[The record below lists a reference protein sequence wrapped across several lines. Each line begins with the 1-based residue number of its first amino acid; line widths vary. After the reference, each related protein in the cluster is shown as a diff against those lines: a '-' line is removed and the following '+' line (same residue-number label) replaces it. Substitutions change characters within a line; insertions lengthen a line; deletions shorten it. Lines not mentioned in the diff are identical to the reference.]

1 MTFQA
6 TVVQEKLEKAGFDAR
21 QAYGLAAVLERDVV
35 RELEEKLVTRD
46 YLDARLAELKSEL
59 RTDAASLRTELK
71 TDAASLRTELKTD
84 AASLRTEFARLQSET
99 KSEIAGLKADMSM
112 HRAELIKWMV
122 GLTFGAIT
130 VNAAIMA
137 AMVRFLK

>member
-71 TDAASLRTELKTD
+71 TDAASLRTE
-84 AASLRTEFARLQSET
+84 FARLQSET